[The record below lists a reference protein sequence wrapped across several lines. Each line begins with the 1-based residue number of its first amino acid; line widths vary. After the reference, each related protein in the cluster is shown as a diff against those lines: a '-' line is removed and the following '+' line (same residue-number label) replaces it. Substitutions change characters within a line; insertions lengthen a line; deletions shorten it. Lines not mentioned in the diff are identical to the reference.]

1 MEPLVLIIDDDAD
14 YALLLT
20 IYLEHAGFR
29 VCTARSGLDG
39 LAAATR
45 LSPVV
50 VTVDYRLPDLNGLE
64 VCRQLRTSEVTRE
77 VPLILVTGNPQ
88 PELEEQA
95 RAIGVGGFFYKL
107 DLTAS
112 AFLATVEQV
121 LRRRSVA

>member
-1 MEPLVLIIDDDAD
+1 MVPLILIIDDDAD

-20 IYLEHAGFR
+20 IYLEQGGYR
-29 VCTARSGLDG
+29 VATARSGLDG
-39 LAAATR
+39 LQAALR

-64 VCRQLRTSEVTRE
+64 VCQELRASEATGE

-88 PELEEQA
+88 PELEEKA
-95 RAIGVGGFFYKL
+95 RAIGVDGFFYKL

-121 LRRRSVA
+121 LRRRFVA